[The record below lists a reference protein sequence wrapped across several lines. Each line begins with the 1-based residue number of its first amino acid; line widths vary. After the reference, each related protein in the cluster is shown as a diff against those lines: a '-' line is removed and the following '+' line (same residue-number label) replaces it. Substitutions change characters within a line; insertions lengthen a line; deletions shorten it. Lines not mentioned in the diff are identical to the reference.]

1 MQLMAQTVT
10 LTAVLMAGG
19 VLLACCVGVLLMLK
33 SRRPDPKMI
42 FLMGLL
48 NTAADL
54 ERDSATLP
62 K

>member
-1 MQLMAQTVT
+1 VQLPAQTVS
-10 LTAVLMAGG
+10 LTSVLMAGG
-19 VLLACCVGVLLMLK
+19 VLLVCCVGVFLMLK

-48 NTAADL
+48 NASADL
-54 ERDSATLP
+54 ERDSATQP